1 MRGLSLRRACSDL
14 SDLILSATATTQGLV
29 GFGWAPRPDAPSTY
43 PDLVAAVERSVRTGE
58 PLPVSDENSESVIYA
73 HPDVN
78 LALRYWHDVSHVL
91 RGLDFTPP
99 QELQLAQVHLRVL
112 EIAGYDEETLVWRL
126 LRADL
131 VGQVYLSAV
140 GKRFPADQAAF
151 VQRCLERGLEA
162 AVLAELGGEVTPQR
176 LTLPPSGVVAA

>member
-1 MRGLSLRRACSDL
+1 MDLKLRRACGEL
-14 SDLILSATATTQGLV
+14 SDLILSAAATTQGLV
-29 GFGWAPRPDAPSTY
+29 GFGWVARPDAPGSY

-58 PLPVSDENSESVIYA
+58 PLPVSDENSESVIYV

-99 QELQLAQVHLRVL
+99 QELQLAQVHLGVL
-112 EIAGYDEETLVWRL
+112 ETGGYDRETLVWRL
-126 LRADL
+126 LHADL

-151 VQRCLERGLEA
+151 VWRCLEHGPET
-162 AVLAELGGEVTPQR
+162 AVLVEFGGEVTPQR
-176 LTLPPSGVVAA
+176 LTLPPSRSVAA